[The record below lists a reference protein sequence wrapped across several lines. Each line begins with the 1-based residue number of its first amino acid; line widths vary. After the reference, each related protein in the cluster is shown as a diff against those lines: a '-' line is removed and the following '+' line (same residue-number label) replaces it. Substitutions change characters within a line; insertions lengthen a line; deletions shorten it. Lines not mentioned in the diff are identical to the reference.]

1 MKPKRV
7 LVLGD
12 LPDAPIARLAR
23 RCTVKVRPD
32 GPFRQREL
40 ARLVAGFDG
49 LLTLLTQPVGGEVL
63 DQAERLRIVSNY
75 AVGVDNIDLEAASR
89 NGVTVSNTPDVLTA
103 DTADLTWALILGVV
117 RDLRGA
123 GRFLREGRFRGWA
136 PKLTFG
142 RSLQSVTLGVIGAGR
157 IGQAVLARAR
167 AFGVRALYSSRSRL
181 PVRRERELGVDW
193 SSQTELLSSSDIVS
207 LHVPLSPGTRHM
219 LDEEALR
226 SMPRG
231 GYLVNTARGALV
243 DEAAL
248 VRVLADGHLR
258 GAALD
263 VFEREPD
270 IEAGLME
277 LPGALL
283 LPHVGSATPETR
295 VAMAECCVE
304 DLITVLVRGRDAVRR
319 VI

>member
-1 MKPKRV
+1 MKATRV

-12 LPDAPIARLAR
+12 LPDAPIARLTEHCAVTTR
-23 RCTVKVRPD
+23 AD
-32 GPFRQREL
+32 GPFGQQKLSE
-40 ARLVAGFDG
+40 LVAGFDG

-63 DQAERLRIVSNY
+63 DDAPRLRIISNY
-75 AVGVDNIDLEAASR
+75 AVGVDNIDLDAARR
-89 NGVTVSNTPDVLTA
+89 NGVTVTNTPDVLTA

-142 RSLQSVTLGVIGAGR
+142 HSLQTLTLGVIGAGR
-157 IGQAVLARAR
+157 IGRAVLARAQG
-167 AFGVRALYSSRSRL
+167 FGVRTLYWSRSRL
-181 PVRRERELGVDW
+181 PVERERELGVEW
-193 SSQTELLSSSDIVS
+193 RSRSELLASSHIVS
-207 LHVPLSPGTRHM
+207 LHLPLNAQTRHM

-226 SMPRG
+226 SMPTG

-248 VRVLADGHLR
+248 VRVLADGHLA

-263 VFEREPD
+263 VFEREP
-270 IEAGLME
+270 EVEVGLME

-283 LPHVGSATPETR
+283 VPHVGSATPETR
-295 VAMAECCVE
+295 AAMAECCVE
-304 DLITVLVRGRDAVRR
+304 DLIAVLVSGRDAPRR